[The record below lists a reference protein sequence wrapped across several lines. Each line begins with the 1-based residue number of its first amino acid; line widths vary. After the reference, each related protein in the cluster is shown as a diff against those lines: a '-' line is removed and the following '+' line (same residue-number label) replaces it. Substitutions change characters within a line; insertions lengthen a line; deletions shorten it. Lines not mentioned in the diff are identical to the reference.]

1 MDWVIAL
8 SLANSL
14 RCGRPKKG
22 LFVVVVVVL
31 VVVVRKV
38 HPITKVERAGSQD
51 AKINSSTSKNRRQ
64 HLDPL
69 HHAEDDGVV
78 DAERAMEAERH
89 EISLLEQ
96 TTQ

>member
-22 LFVVVVVVL
+22 LVVVVVVL

-78 DAERAMEAERH
+78 DAERAMEAERC